1 MTAATRTG
9 SDVLLDAIAGRGP
22 MPPAAELLGWE
33 ALSIEPG
40 RVRVR
45 YTAREAFY
53 NPMGTVQGGFLAAM
67 LDDAMGPALFT
78 LLEERQHAPTLDM
91 KVSFVRPAYAG
102 ALIAEGRVVHKGGSV
117 AFVEGELRTEDGE
130 LVATSTATLRIVG
143 ARALE
148 GTGTQ
153 CWKRPLNDQRRTHR
167 GEPPAGHDS

>member
-1 MTAATRTG
+1 VTAATRTG

-78 LLEERQHAPTLDM
+78 LLEEGQHAPTLDM
-91 KVSFVRPAYAG
+91 KVSFIRPARAG
-102 ALIAEGRVVHKGGSV
+102 TLIAEGRVMHKGRNI
-117 AFVEGELRTEDGE
+117 AFVEGDLRTEDGE
-130 LVATSTATLRIVG
+130 LVATSTATLRIGRRGVG
-143 ARALE
+143 E
-148 GTGTQ
+148 GQPT
-153 CWKRPLNDQRRTHR
+153 C
-167 GEPPAGHDS
+167 